1 MMLELPLMAPYKYA
15 VLPSPLF
22 LQLAIKQ
29 MEIFPNNFTCA
40 LAVSLQ
46 LGACSRNLEENHK
59 VAMCTRK

>member
-29 MEIFPNNFTCA
+29 MEIFPNNFVCSGCVS
-40 LAVSLQ
+40 AVGGLF
-46 LGACSRNLEENHK
+46 
-59 VAMCTRK
+59 